1 MLEEILKSDAERMK
15 DFIKVYQDPTSSK
28 DDKYE
33 ALDGLQELTENL
45 DNANDLHKIN
55 GLIPMVDALDE
66 EDPEIQMRAGW
77 ILASLVTNNEAMQK
91 LFAQLNIMDKVIA
104 LLKRTDDAAVRSKL
118 ISTVSG
124 FVKNFPAGL
133 ELFKQHDGFSS
144 LQGVLETNE
153 TASKRKVLFL
163 LSQLLQ
169 EGADLKTHLQPIIP
183 LVIKQLKVDDVD
195 IQEKALI
202 LLANLSRDHEEN
214 QNKIKEQAN
223 EIREYNK
230 TAPTEHELLTE
241 SLNTL
246 LKFI

>member
-1 MLEEILKSDAERMK
+1 MLEEILKSDVERMK
-15 DFIKVYQDPTSSK
+15 DFIKVYQDPTSST

-33 ALDGLQELTENL
+33 ALDGLQELAENL

-55 GLIPMVDALDE
+55 GLIPVVEALDN

-77 ILASLVTNNEAMQK
+77 ILASLVTNNETMQK
-91 LFAQLNIMDKVIA
+91 LFAELNVMDKVIS

-133 ELFKQHDGFSS
+133 DLFKQHDGFAS
-144 LQGVLETNE
+144 LERVLETNE

-163 LSQLLQ
+163 LGQLLH
-169 EGADLKTHLQPIIP
+169 EGADLKSHLQPTIP
-183 LVIKQLKVDDVD
+183 LAIKQLTVDDVD

-202 LLANLSRDHEEN
+202 LLASLVQGNTEN
-214 QNKIKEQAN
+214 QKKLKEHADA
-223 EIREYNK
+223 IREYKK

-246 LKFI
+246 SKFI